1 MVQLSAARTV
11 GRGRAWQCAVGACG
25 GRAALWSGGR
35 SSLARTMWGGMLGR
49 RGSHEAARDRV
60 RGQGKQTRWEA
71 AGVKQ
76 SRLRLDMRG
85 LGGIGRTRQVQV
97 AVPATMRSGR
107 RCAYDTAAQRQR
119 RAIAVGRGVRIRTAS
134 GVERDGQAGEGYCWM
149 DRMVQLS
156 TTSSGRSRRA
166 PAAAAT
172 SSEALTALE
181 DRRKP
186 PASNRRR

>member
-1 MVQLSAARTV
+1 MRSGRVRWEGGFVVRRSKLFGEDNV
-11 GRGRAWQCAVGACG
+11 GRDVRPSRIA
-25 GRAALWSGGR
+25 
-35 SSLARTMWGGMLGR
+35 
-49 RGSHEAARDRV
+49 RGSAGSG
-60 RGQGKQTRWEA
+60 RGQGKQALWA
-71 AGVKQ
+71 AVGVKR

>member
-1 MVQLSAARTV
+1 MAK
-11 GRGRAWQCAVGACG
+11 
-25 GRAALWSGGR
+25 
-35 SSLARTMWGGMLGR
+35 TMWGGMFGR
-49 RGSHEAARDRV
+49 RGSHEAARDRG
-60 RGQGKQTRWEA
+60 RGQGKQARWAA

-76 SRLRLDMRG
+76 SRLRLDMCG
-85 LGGIGRTRQVQV
+85 LGGFGRTRQVRV

-119 RAIAVGRGVRIRTAS
+119 RAITVGRGGRIRTAS
-134 GVERDGQAGEGYCWM
+134 RVERDGQAGEGYCRV

-156 TTSSGRSRRA
+156 ITSSRRSRRA
-166 PAAAAT
+166 RTAAAT
-172 SSEALTALE
+172 SSEALGALE